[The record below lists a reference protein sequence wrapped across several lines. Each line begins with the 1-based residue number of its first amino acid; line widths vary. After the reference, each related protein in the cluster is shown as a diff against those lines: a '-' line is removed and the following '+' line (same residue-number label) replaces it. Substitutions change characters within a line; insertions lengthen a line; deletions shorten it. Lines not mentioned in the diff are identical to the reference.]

1 MSIAKLRPQA
11 RTPIRDGFTAFDMMA
26 VTLEDGDFL
35 YALVRVTKPR
45 LVIECGT
52 GKGISGTFIAEA
64 LRDNGQGGRLVSYEP
79 DMMYAAEARVRLREL
94 PATVIVSDSEEWDW
108 EAEPPDLV
116 YIDSHMGRRHDDI
129 ERWLTCGYDGLVLVH
144 DAMRL
149 YPELELGTGVLL
161 KGADGLWLGR
171 RKSL

>member
-1 MSIAKLRPQA
+1 MSLAKLRPQA
-11 RTPIRDGFTAFDMMA
+11 TIPIRDGFTAFDMMA

-35 YALVRVTKPR
+35 YALVRVTKPD
-45 LVIECGT
+45 LVLESGT
-52 GKGISGTFIAEA
+52 GKGISGTFIAQA
-64 LRDNGQGGRLVSYEP
+64 LHDNGHGRLVSFEP
-79 DMMYAAEARVRLREL
+79 EIVYAAEARVRLKDM
-94 PATVIVSDSEEWDW
+94 PAEVRLDEINDWDW
-108 EAEPPDLV
+108 EAEPPELV

-129 ERWLTCGYDGLVLVH
+129 EHWLTCGYDGLVLVH